1 MSALRILLLIFILDY
16 LKKRIPGPNLFQ
28 SVRLSLF
35 KANWKQSES
44 KSSLDIAQKLSK
56 LCLAGQGDIG
66 HRLNSITKYQLT
78 HVQYPLDD
86 FQYQINNLAVDMRD
100 GIRLTRLIEIFA
112 GRDDRS
118 SQLRWPAQG
127 TTQRVHNLSIALSAI
142 QSEGVDLRCEDG
154 ESITANDIEAGSRE
168 KTLSVL
174 WCLISRWRL
183 PQYLKN
189 IDLKAENRFLEGI
202 VCIRKETLSSIQ
214 VLSVFER

>member
-1 MSALRILLLIFILDY
+1 
-16 LKKRIPGPNLFQ
+16 
-28 SVRLSLF
+28 
-35 KANWKQSES
+35 
-44 KSSLDIAQKLSK
+44 LDIALKLSK

-112 GRDDRS
+112 RRDDLAP
-118 SQLRWPAQG
+118 QLRWPAQG
-127 TTQRVHNLSIALSAI
+127 ATQRIHNLSIALSAI
-142 QSEGVDLRCEDG
+142 QTEGVDLRCKDG

-189 IDLKAENRFLEGI
+189 IDLKAEIRFLEGI
-202 VCIRKETLSSIQ
+202 LSIRKETLPPKQ
-214 VLSVFER
+214 VSSVFEI